1 MLVTIQLYG
10 TRLYMDTQ
18 LGVEFCHYMPVHIIL
33 PTKYIMDYRNIYTVF
48 DLISEHALISGHPHF
63 YFYFIFL

>member
-18 LGVEFCHYMPVHIIL
+18 LGVEFCHYRPVHIIL
-33 PTKYIMDYRNIYTVF
+33 PTKYIMDYRNIYIYY
-48 DLISEHALISGHPHF
+48 L
-63 YFYFIFL
+63 